1 MTDRWKNR
9 PVGSEW
15 GDHGVDDELGR
26 VNLIT
31 PEKVLQGVAEVKE
44 GRTFSLSLP
53 LDYPGGQVL
62 NERRGPPRWSP
73 TFLNGEPF
81 INFPLKRLDGQNTD
95 VVSDDQVNICLQ
107 YSTQWDALSHVG
119 SFFDADGDGEDEKV
133 YFNGFRAGE
142 HVIGPKSYD
151 GEATPEAERAAQ
163 RLGIQ
168 NFAQHGMQGRGVM
181 IDLEAHLGRD
191 RQFVDFAMLSE
202 IMDKDGI
209 AVERGDMVVFHT
221 GFADEIL
228 KMNRNPSK
236 ERLENS
242 CAVLNGRDEKLLEWV
257 SDSGAAALIADN
269 YAVEGIPPM
278 PKDGPRPMLPLH
290 HHCLFKLGLP
300 LAELWYLT
308 DLARWL
314 RDNDRSRF
322 LLTAPPL
329 NLPGAVGSPAT
340 PVATV

>member
-1 MTDRWKNR
+1 
-9 PVGSEW
+9 
-15 GDHGVDDELGR
+15 
-26 VNLIT
+26 
-31 PEKVLQGVAEVKE
+31 
-44 GRTFSLSLP
+44 
-53 LDYPGGQVL
+53 
-62 NERRGPPRWSP
+62 
-73 TFLNGEPF
+73 
-81 INFPLKRLDGQNTD
+81 
-95 VVSDDQVNICLQ
+95 
-107 YSTQWDALSHVG
+107 
-119 SFFDADGDGEDEKV
+119 
-133 YFNGFRAGE
+133 
-142 HVIGPKSYD
+142 
-151 GEATPEAERAAQ
+151 
-163 RLGIQ
+163 
-168 NFAQHGMQGRGVM
+168 MQGRGVM

-300 LAELWYLT
+300 LAELW
-308 DLARWL
+308 
-314 RDNDRSRF
+314 
-322 LLTAPPL
+322 
-329 NLPGAVGSPAT
+329 
-340 PVATV
+340 